1 MPSSPTA
8 IVTDILD
15 ITDDPAN
22 PGVDSVYTVV
32 VKFLFFGPLPLEQQ
46 ISASIANVSNKAQI
60 KTAMDNAIIAAAAGL
75 GQSISANRIFTVA
88 DIAG

>member
-22 PGVDSVYTVV
+22 PGVNSIYTVV
-32 VKFLFFGPLPLEQQ
+32 VKFLFFGPVPLEQQ
-46 ISASIANVSNKAQI
+46 VSASIANSSNKAQI
-60 KTAMDNAIIAAAAGL
+60 KTDMDNAIIAAATGL
-75 GQSISANRIFTVA
+75 GQAINANRIFTVA
-88 DIAG
+88 DLAG